1 MKEDSSQPTKM
12 DQQLVGPQVTV
23 GGQTVQPIARLTGQR
38 TENSGPSGSGGT
50 VWARLTPLE
59 VVVSGPGG
67 AEQHIAVANPT
78 AQALRQMAV
87 FAAMI
92 AVGSTVMILIARLL
106 GRRG

>member
-1 MKEDSSQPTKM
+1 
-12 DQQLVGPQVTV
+12 
-23 GGQTVQPIARLTGQR
+23 
-38 TENSGPSGSGGT
+38 
-50 VWARLTPLE
+50 LE

>member
-1 MKEDSSQPTKM
+1 MTEGSSQPTKI
-12 DQQLVGPQVTV
+12 DQQLAGPQITV

-38 TENSGPSGSGGT
+38 SENTGPSGSGGT
-50 VWARLTPLE
+50 VWARLTPVE

-78 AQALRQMAV
+78 AQALRQMAF

-92 AVGSTVMILIARLL
+92 AVASTVLILIARLL